1 MKKIHCFSTC
11 KPVLPLLFLFSS
23 LFFTCQKREWPDTI
37 PEEPMELE
45 GMHESSLS
53 GLFSDFG
60 DLGRSSVEAYTRSDT
75 SGFGIR
81 VMGGSGYSFQVPDY
95 SALDTARIFKIIAPG
110 GTSYI
115 LPVRQQESG
124 QVSFQNLVI
133 YKGEHGQATFLVTN
147 HPDAEWVDQYRE
159 SGEFYHFRGKI
170 NVRKLS
176 GYVTTFEA
184 QELEALLMSS
194 PGSGKFQSYSNQQC
208 FIISQYIVT
217 EYRCTCAGQHTL
229 AQIAQCT
236 CTQEGGLAPH
246 YQTNAVP
253 VTVCFGIDTDV
264 DPPGVDP
271 GFGGGGGNGVPI
283 GSIPPE
289 DYGPI
294 GNIGDLGEQLAVQL
308 SITNPQV
315 VNFLNNNPDIALSLH
330 NYLQAI
336 SAYDPNANAF
346 GKWTAEFLAANT
358 TVTWAQFENAFIHG
372 NNFTADFSNLNSP
385 INHPKAPEIHYAGIS
400 LSDVTTNPPPPQQ
413 PKPLIGRTTN
423 RGNTEDMQWG
433 TNGNASGI
441 DPFVIQNY
449 PTDGDK
455 FFLMTDL
462 FNWTTALDS
471 DLRGV
476 STLMIDKFQSK
487 TGGTFEN
494 NVLNQKVKESTEFRN
509 FLRKFGENLQSEL
522 QESNGNMQSV
532 INKPVQMLDIRPIFN
547 GSYNKFRGLQILIN
561 DTEYTEV
568 RLESITDS
576 PNGQNWNVVV
586 EVTIR
591 DHFGLDKNDA
601 LTYQGWHSGFAA
613 WWLLQH
619 TRGYKPFETV
629 VKVRQMITIKK

>member
-1 MKKIHCFSTC
+1 
-11 KPVLPLLFLFSS
+11 
-23 LFFTCQKREWPDTI
+23 
-37 PEEPMELE
+37 MELE

-358 TVTWAQFENAFIHG
+358 
-372 NNFTADFSNLNSP
+372 NLNLSDLLYNRTPFDAATGDYNNNTAGGYDMNTYQEITDLSIPWQNISP
-385 INHPKAPEIHYAGIS
+385 VITSNHFVGWNSLQYPTWECMDYAKAQIGTLGYAISNYYDVDDFGLPQTFQGYKNGTANSNELKKGIS
-400 LSDVTTNPPPPQQ
+400 YIKYALQNSIPVIVGVDYRAGHPGNIDNTTDHF
-413 PKPLIGRTTN
+413 IVIVGM
-423 RGNTEDMQWG
+423 GYE
-433 TNGNASGI
+433 NG
-441 DPFVIQNY
+441 
-449 PTDGDK
+449 K
-455 FFLMTDL
+455 
-462 FNWTTALDS
+462 
-471 DLRGV
+471 
-476 STLMIDKFQSK
+476 
-487 TGGTFEN
+487 
-494 NVLNQKVKESTEFRN
+494 N
-509 FLRKFGENLQSEL
+509 FLRYYDNAFGDPIKGTHS
-522 QESNGNMQSV
+522 SNKLYYDTST
-532 INKPVQMLDIRPIFN
+532 
-547 GSYNKFRGLQILIN
+547 GLMRN
-561 DTEYTEV
+561 
-568 RLESITDS
+568 
-576 PNGQNWNVVV
+576 
-586 EVTIR
+586 
-591 DHFGLDKNDA
+591 
-601 LTYQGWHSGFAA
+601 
-613 WWLLQH
+613 
-619 TRGYKPFETV
+619 
-629 VKVRQMITIKK
+629 TIKSNPQYDTGIFGSESVEYDYILTMIRKSKLKL